1 MKKLIL
7 LILLNFTVFFS
18 SYSLES
24 LSLEESLINAAKKGE
39 LETIKELISSGVN
52 IRYKDQHGLN
62 ALHYAAKCKKQ
73 AVLQMILD
81 HIDSMS
87 SITIEKR
94 IYLITKV
101 DLENGQTPLQL
112 AVENKD
118 NSSATII

>member
-1 MKKLIL
+1 MTL
-7 LILLNFTVFFS
+7 T
-18 SYSLES
+18 
-24 LSLEESLINAAKKGE
+24 G
-39 LETIKELISSGVN
+39 
-52 IRYKDQHGLN
+52 RN
-62 ALHYAAKCKKQ
+62 ALHYAAKCKKP

-81 HIDSMS
+81 HIDSMA